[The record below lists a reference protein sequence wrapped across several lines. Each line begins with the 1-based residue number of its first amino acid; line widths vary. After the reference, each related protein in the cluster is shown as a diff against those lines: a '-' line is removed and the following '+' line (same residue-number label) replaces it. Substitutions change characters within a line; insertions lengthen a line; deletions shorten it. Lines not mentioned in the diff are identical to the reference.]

1 MPETERQSV
10 QMQPPGW
17 APPVDR
23 ISDDRMADVGQV
35 RAELM
40 GAAGQ
45 RPQPELGSAM
55 ECPSDTPKRAAT
67 ASFGVASVT
76 RRLTLQP
83 GQWCIKA
90 ATSDQHTIDL
100 GQIQLV
106 HPALGEERTAA
117 AQALQTAGQQQ
128 NSRGVPVETVN
139 QMQFTIARP
148 QPRDQGVLLVGSQS
162 GLAQQSSRLVHRQQP
177 GIPMQRLQR
186 IRVQDDRR
194 NAG

>member
-40 GAAGQ
+40 GAPGQ

-55 ECPSDTPKRAAT
+55 ERPSDTPKRAAT

-83 GQWCIKA
+83 GQRCIEA
-90 ATSDQHTIDL
+90 APSGQHTIDL
-100 GQIQLV
+100 SHIQLV
-106 HPALGEERTAA
+106 HPAMGEERTAT
-117 AQALQTAGQQQ
+117 AQALKPASQQQ
-128 NSRGVPVETVN
+128 NSRGVTVQTVN
-139 QMQFTIARP
+139 QMQITIPRA
-148 QPRDQGVLLVGSQS
+148 QTRDQGVLLVGSKS
-162 GLAQQSSRLVHRQQP
+162 RLAQQSSRLVHCQQP
-177 GIPMQRLQR
+177 WIPMQKLQQVR
-186 IRVQDDRR
+186 AQDDRR
-194 NAG
+194 NA